1 MIHQSPNLV
10 APGFAIIARMSL
22 APSSSAPLDTAWVRR
37 QFPSLAL
44 RVAERPVVYFDN
56 PAGTQVPDRVIAGI
70 TKHFMEANANA
81 HGDFLTSRRTD
92 GIVDQARCLSAAFL
106 GASSPSE
113 IVFGPNMTTLTYS
126 LSRILARGW
135 SAGDEVIVTDLD
147 HDANISPWVDLADR
161 GIIVRRIPL
170 SSSDEGT
177 LDLQAYERLLSPRT
191 RLVAVGYASNALGTI
206 NDLPRLIALAHT
218 AGAQVWVDAVHYGPH
233 GPIDVQAL
241 GCDFLVCSAY
251 KFFGPHLG
259 ILWGRRALLD
269 SLRSDRVRPAPSESP
284 DKFETGTKN
293 HEGLAGLVGTFEYL
307 GELGGVPNL
316 AEESAQSSTSACSAR
331 LALERAMRRIRA
343 YELELGAGL
352 LDGLRRVP
360 GLRVIGLAEASE
372 LERRV
377 PTFGFTLRGISNQEV
392 CHRLSEQGIFAWAGH
407 HYALTLM
414 ERLGLAGHGGVVRV
428 GAVHYNTREEVDRL
442 SSALRKMAK

>member
-1 MIHQSPNLV
+1 VLV
-10 APGFAIIARMSL
+10 SGFGIMARMSL
-22 APSSSAPLDTAWVRR
+22 AASSSAPLDSAWVRR

-44 RVAERPVVYFDN
+44 RVAEHPVIYFDN
-56 PAGTQVPDRVIAGI
+56 PAGTQVPERVIAKV

-92 GIVDQARCLSAAFL
+92 AMVDQARSLSAAFL

-113 IVFGPNMTTLTYS
+113 IAFGPNMTTLTYS

-147 HDANISPWVDLADR
+147 HDANISPWLDLADR
-161 GIIVRRIPL
+161 GIVVRRIPL
-170 SSSDEGT
+170 SSSQEGT
-177 LDLQAYERLLSPRT
+177 LDLQAFERLLSPRT

-206 NDLPRLIALAHT
+206 NDLPRIVGLART

-269 SLRSDRVRPAPSESP
+269 QLRSDRVRPAPSESP

-307 GELGGVPNL
+307 GELGGEPNL
-316 AEESAQSSTSACSAR
+316 AQAPAQPPASAGSAR

-343 YELELGAGL
+343 YELELGALL
-352 LDGLRRVP
+352 LDGLRSVP
-360 GLRVIGLAEASE
+360 GLRIIGWAEASE

-377 PTFGFTLRGISNQEV
+377 PTFAFTLRGVSSQEV
-392 CHRLSEQGIFAWAGH
+392 CQRLSEQGIFAWAGH

-414 ERLGLAGHGGVVRV
+414 ERLGLAERGGVVRV
-428 GAVHYNTREEVDRL
+428 GAVHYNTHQEVERL
-442 SSALRKMAK
+442 SSALRKMTK